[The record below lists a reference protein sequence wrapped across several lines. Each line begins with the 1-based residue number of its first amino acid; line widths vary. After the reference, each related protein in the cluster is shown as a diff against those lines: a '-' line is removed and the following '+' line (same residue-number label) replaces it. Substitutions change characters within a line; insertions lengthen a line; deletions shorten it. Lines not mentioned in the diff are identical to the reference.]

1 MNSILTFKGGGGVD
15 AFNDFIP
22 TISTIYQSIYTSLGS
37 KQNEVYV
44 SSNSSTLPERV
55 TNASHQMVPSFMR
68 NITDGTRGLVIVID
82 DFHNHDSQAQNEN
95 ILTDLSRQFTWLDF
109 IMVDAN
115 LTKDI
120 LYSIIQSITNFANS
134 THILPNNFKIA
145 NFIRFRH
152 PNETEQTLEIWI
164 PDFIHRILDTFYDG
178 KYNQSYYQWFGYSYY
193 TYDYMYCY
201 KTYKNAYA
209 FYATTIYD
217 ILHKSLFST
226 CLNDYNMIDV
236 QYYVN
241 LRDKRLRHI
250 WDQFKANSITFVL

>member
-1 MNSILTFKGGGGVD
+1 MNSILTFKGRGGVD
-15 AFNDFIP
+15 SFNNY
-22 TISTIYQSIYTSLGS
+22 ISTVSNTYQSIYTSLGS
-37 KQNEVYV
+37 KQNEICVYT
-44 SSNSSTLPERV
+44 NSSTLPERV

-95 ILTDLSRQFTWLDF
+95 LLTDLSTQFTWLDF
-109 IMVDAN
+109 IMVDAY

-134 THILPNNFKIA
+134 THILPNNYIIA

-152 PNETEQTLEIWI
+152 PNATEQTLEMWI
-164 PDFIHRILDTFYDG
+164 PDFIQPILDTLYNG

-201 KTYKNAYA
+201 KTYKIAYM
-209 FYATTIYD
+209 FYATTIYN
-217 ILHKSLFST
+217 ILRESLIT
-226 CLNDYNMIDV
+226 KCLNEYNMIYV
-236 QYYVN
+236 QYYIN
-241 LRDKRLRHI
+241 IRDKRLHHI